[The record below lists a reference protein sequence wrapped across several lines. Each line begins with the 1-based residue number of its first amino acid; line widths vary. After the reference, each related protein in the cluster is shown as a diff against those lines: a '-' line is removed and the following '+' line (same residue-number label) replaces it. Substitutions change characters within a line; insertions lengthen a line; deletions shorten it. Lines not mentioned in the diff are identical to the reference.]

1 MKQQITRAML
11 RHGLALVAV
20 TWLVCAAASTAS
32 AQISFEPTWQ
42 IPSYGEVRAQVFD
55 WLDQATLSS
64 DLQQEARTLWPAQPL
79 REVQGAALL
88 DLVIET
94 AAVVDEQTAALVQEC
109 NAELRGPFP
118 PDATWIGDS
127 GLPPFIKNNLHLY
140 MARWLSQ
147 HTMYDAALDALAN
160 LDVTDV
166 VDPATLLFHRM
177 VAYHQLVEPDRSR
190 AALVEL
196 MEREDQLPLRYRQ
209 VATMIEHDLAGLK
222 DESLD
227 HVSRRMNDVRRR
239 LELGQAGKTV
249 QVVEKGVV
257 DSLDQMIKQ
266 LEEQQ
271 QQQSMGSAGSAQSS
285 TPMEDS
291 QLPSLKAPGKV
302 DQRDIGHQSGWG
314 DLPPKE
320 REEALQQIGREYP
333 AHYRILIE
341 QYFRDLAD
349 QSTDRSDP

>member
-1 MKQQITRAML
+1 MPREMIQRRA
-11 RHGLALVAV
+11 LAVV
-20 TWLVCAAASTAS
+20 TVVLCSVFTGVAS
-32 AQISFEPTWQ
+32 AQLSFEPSWQ
-42 IPSYGEVRAQVFD
+42 PAAYGDVRARVFE
-55 WLDQATLSS
+55 WIEASQASAEV
-64 DLQQEARTLWPAQPL
+64 QQEARTLWPLVPL
-79 REVQGAALL
+79 RELDGPALL
-88 DLVIET
+88 DLVVDTTSIMDERT
-94 AAVVDEQTAALVQEC
+94 ARLVAAC
-109 NAELRGPFP
+109 NAEQQGPFP
-118 PDATWIGDS
+118 PDATWIDDS
-127 GLPPFIKNNLHLY
+127 ALPKFIKDNLHLY

-147 HTMYDAALDALAN
+147 QTMYDAALDSLAN
-160 LDVTDV
+160 LETLDV

-177 VAYHQLVEPDRSR
+177 VAYHQIVEPDRSR

-196 MEREDQLPLRYRQ
+196 MEHEDQLPLRYRQ
-209 VATMIEHDLAGLK
+209 VAEMIEQDLAGLK

-257 DSLDQMIKQ
+257 DSLDKMIKQ

-271 QQQSMGSAGSAQSS
+271 QQQMMGGSGSAQSS
-285 TPMEDS
+285 SPMQDS

-302 DQRDIGHQSGWG
+302 DPRDVGHQSGWG

-333 AHYRILIE
+333 AHYRQLIE

-349 QSTDRSDP
+349 QSADSPEK